1 MLKTKKNCP
10 KTVGIIKLLPLNGFY
25 PKIFFIQRIKL
36 QKFGIKEK
44 VWLKK
49 LFHE

>member
-10 KTVGIIKLLPLNGFY
+10 KTVGKIKLLPLNGFY

-36 QKFGIKEK
+36 QKIWDKRK
-44 VWLKK
+44 SLVKK
-49 LFHE
+49 IVS